1 MNFGSRDTS
10 KRNRHNEC
18 EPDDAVSHEQRG
30 GTAVTEREQ
39 IYLKILNFG
48 LIRIRDAA
56 HCGHVAYCEI
66 EADHLHNLPSLISEP
81 NEARRAYYLDSE
93 RTYYQERVD
102 RSLLGLDFT
111 LARYADVWNRLD
123 ELRIA

>member
-1 MNFGSRDTS
+1 M
-10 KRNRHNEC
+10 
-18 EPDDAVSHEQRG
+18 SHEHHG
-30 GTAVTEREQ
+30 TTAVTEGEQ
-39 IYLKILNFG
+39 IYLKILHFG

-81 NEARRAYYLDSE
+81 NEARHVYYLDSE

-102 RSLLGLDFT
+102 RSLPGLDFT
-111 LARYADVWNRLD
+111 LARYADLWNRLD
-123 ELRIA
+123 ELRFA